1 MSATGRKPGEGKRI
15 EASST
20 VVPAGETEPEAA
32 PRDSTAETFKR
43 RLHRLALDV
52 HDGPMQNLTVIG
64 FSLGD
69 LRRRVQSVV
78 PVEHQDKIDP
88 AMEQISEE
96 LVRVEAELRAL
107 IGALEH
113 GAIRTIPLIEAIET
127 EIAEFERRSPAE
139 VDRQIDPDVR
149 TETDSQRIALQS
161 VTREALSNIAKHAA
175 AHTVTVR
182 LRGTSRTITLEIVDD
197 GRGFSP
203 EAAKNKPRRLGL
215 GGMRERVELL
225 GGKFEVASRPGG
237 PTHITATL
245 KAWRP
250 SDAP

>member
-1 MSATGRKPGEGKRI
+1 M
-15 EASST
+15 
-20 VVPAGETEPEAA
+20 
-32 PRDSTAETFKR
+32 
-43 RLHRLALDV
+43 
-52 HDGPMQNLTVIG
+52 
-64 FSLGD
+64 
-69 LRRRVQSVV
+69 
-78 PVEHQDKIDP
+78 
-88 AMEQISEE
+88 
-96 LVRVEAELRAL
+96 
-107 IGALEH
+107 
-113 GAIRTIPLIEAIET
+113 
-127 EIAEFERRSPAE
+127 
-139 VDRQIDPDVR
+139 R

-175 AHTVTVR
+175 AHNVTVR

-237 PTHITATL
+237 PTRITATL

-250 SDAP
+250 SDAH